1 MNDYKP
7 NSHRFKEE
15 QKEAPAQSEEKR
27 IEKVVKGNV
36 RTKKKSDISKVADVF
51 ISEDIHNV
59 KSYILMDVLVPAIK
73 KAVKDIVTDGIEMM
87 LYGSTGRK
95 DKKPGSNVSYAR
107 YYDRREDDRRSYD
120 APKAR
125 SRFDYDDIIF
135 DNRGDAEAVL
145 DQMQCVIDRYGFV
158 TVADLYDM
166 AVPDL
171 TPPYTSNKYGWDTI
185 RNAEAVRV
193 RDGYILKLPRVT
205 PRD

>member
-7 NSHRFKEE
+7 TTNRFANERNNSVPEDKH
-15 QKEAPAQSEEKR
+15 
-27 IEKVVKGNV
+27 IEKVVKGTV
-36 RTKKKSDISKVADVF
+36 KTKKKSDISKVADVF

-73 KAVKDIVTDGIEMM
+73 KAVKDIVTDGIEMI
-87 LYGSTGRK
+87 LYGGTGRSSRDSK
-95 DKKPGSNVSYAR
+95 SSNVSYR
-107 YYDRREDDRRSYD
+107 KYYDRRDEDRRSYD
-120 APKAR
+120 TPRAR
-125 SRFDYDDIIF
+125 NRFDYDEIVF

-145 DQMQCVIDRYGFV
+145 DQMECVIERYGFV

-171 TPPYTSNKYGWDTI
+171 TPPYTSNKYGWDAL
-185 RNAEAVRV
+185 RNAEAVRT
-193 RDGYILKLPRVT
+193 RDGYVLKLPKVT